1 MAVIKSSDVD
11 LNGEAFK
18 ELKKIRGGWIM
29 NDVYS
34 NPGPTQFEGDL
45 KYHLFK
51 LLRIRDVE
59 YMENLKN
66 VEVLS
71 EQVKSLCRFGTHAD
85 ILKVVT
91 SSLNNLEQVITT
103 MKENF
108 KN

>member
-1 MAVIKSSDVD
+1 MAVVKSGNVD

-18 ELKKIRGGWIM
+18 ELKRVRNSWIM
-29 NDVYS
+29 NDHYT
-34 NPGPTQFEGDL
+34 NPGPTQFEGAL
-45 KYHLFK
+45 KDHLFK
-51 LLRIRDVE
+51 LLRIRDKE

-91 SSLNNLEQVITT
+91 GSLENLEKIITT

-108 KN
+108 NN